1 VKNIFTLFLSSHLAT
16 SSRAMLSLSLSLSLS
31 PSLCKQNYTVVVDGF
46 WGLKRFW
53 SANEPRS
60 AIGERLQEVEED
72 DKAMVFFFL
81 KKIYCFLD
89 SNF

>member
-1 VKNIFTLFLSSHLAT
+1 
-16 SSRAMLSLSLSLSLS
+16 
-31 PSLCKQNYTVVVDGF
+31 VVDGF